1 VSIARRTDNPLRQP
15 RTYGRALVSVAIST
29 GTLYLAAGLL
39 PGLYLHDPLRAV
51 VAAIWISIGNA
62 IIWPLLIRF
71 ALPVAVWTL
80 GLASFV
86 INAALIWAIINGLE
100 GMEVTSFW
108 TALAVAFL
116 LTIVNTVV
124 TGLFGIDDDDFYY
137 RNVIRRQARKH
148 ADTSLDEQV
157 PGILFLE
164 IDGLAEPVLRRAI
177 RDGNVPELA
186 RWIRSGSHRLEGWEC
201 DWSSQTSA
209 SQAGILHGSNEDI
222 PAFRWFEKER
232 GAFMVSNHPAGAA
245 EIERRHSDGRGL
257 LAGGGASRGNLLT
270 GDAEHTTF
278 TISALHARPTR
289 GKDYYAYFVNPYSV
303 FRTFLLG
310 LLDIGREL
318 YAAAQQIRR
327 DVVPRVHR
335 GIRYSL
341 LRAVTVVILR
351 DIAVQTVISDAYAG
365 RPVVYST
372 FVGYDEVAHHSGI
385 ERYDA
390 LDVLRGI
397 DRAFGRIAHAAE
409 TADRP
414 YHVVVLSD
422 HGQSQGV
429 TFLDRYGLSLEDL
442 VRAVCEADV
451 MESPFAVDEGW
462 ATLSAAVSE
471 VLMQHST
478 MRRVARSL
486 PSHASGDALVLG
498 PGHEVSSE
506 QGGAP
511 DETDGIK
518 VLASG
523 SLGLIFLD
531 ETPGRRSLE
540 EINARFPRLIET
552 LVGHRGIG
560 FILVRSEQSGALA
573 IGTDGVHHLDTGVIE
588 GLDPLLPFGPNAARH
603 VRRTDGFEHVA
614 DIMVNA
620 SFDEQTHEIGAFE
633 ELVGSHGGLGGE
645 QMHPFI
651 LFPSELP
658 WPDEPVVSAEHLH
671 RVLIGWLD
679 ELGHTAAR
687 AGHLERVREDAP
699 TA

>member
-1 VSIARRTDNPLRQP
+1 V
-15 RTYGRALVSVAIST
+15 RTYWRALISIGIST
-29 GTLYLAAGLL
+29 GTLYLAAGFL
-39 PGLYLHDPLRAV
+39 PGLEVHDALRAI
-51 VAAIWISIGNA
+51 VAAFWIAVANA
-62 IIWPLLIRF
+62 LLWPLLIRF
-71 ALPVAVWTL
+71 ALPLAVWTL
-80 GLASFV
+80 GLAGFV
-86 INAALIWAIINGLE
+86 INAALIWLIINLLE
-100 GMEVTSFW
+100 GMHTTSFW
-108 TALAVAFL
+108 TAMVVAFL
-116 LTIVNTVV
+116 LTIANTVV
-124 TGLFGIDDDDFYY
+124 TSLLGIDDDDFYY

-186 RWIRSGSHRLEGWEC
+186 RWIREGSHRLEGWEC

-232 GAFMVSNHPAGAA
+232 GEFVVSNHPAGAA
-245 EIERRHSDGRGL
+245 EIERRHSNGRGL
-257 LAGGGASRGNLLT
+257 LAGGGASRGNLVT

-289 GKDYYAYFVNPYSV
+289 GKDYYAYFANPYSV

-351 DIAVQTVISDAYAG
+351 DIAVQTVIADAYAG

-385 ERYDA
+385 ERYDT

-409 TADRP
+409 TANRP

-422 HGQSQGV
+422 HGQSQGM
-429 TFLDRYGLSLEDL
+429 TFLARYGISLEQL
-442 VRAVCEADV
+442 VHEACEAAV
-451 MESPFAVDEGW
+451 MENPFGSDEAWGQ
-462 ATLSAAVSE
+462 LSAGVSE
-471 VLMQHST
+471 LILRKGSVLERVTHGHS
-478 MRRVARSL
+478 
-486 PSHASGDALVLG
+486 SGDAIVMG
-498 PGHEVSSE
+498 PGHEL
-506 QGGAP
+506 A
-511 DETDGIK
+511 DGEGLAEVRELIK

-531 ETPGRRSLE
+531 AEPGRRTLE
-540 EINARFPRLIET
+540 QINERYPHLIPRL
-552 LVGHRGIG
+552 VKHRGIG
-560 FILVRSEQSGALA
+560 FILVLSEQDGPLA
-573 IGTDGVHHLDTGVIE
+573 IGASGVHHLESGRIE
-588 GLDPLLPFGPNAARH
+588 GTDPLLPFGPNAARH
-603 VRRTDGFEHVA
+603 VLRASGFPHVA

-620 SFDEQTHEIGAFE
+620 SFDEQTQEIGAFE

-651 LFPSELP
+651 LFPSEFP

-671 RVLIGWLD
+671 RVLVGWLE
-679 ELGHTAAR
+679 ELGHGPAREQHLQRLAEQTAA
-687 AGHLERVREDAP
+687 
-699 TA
+699 T

>member
-1 VSIARRTDNPLRQP
+1 V
-15 RTYGRALVSVAIST
+15 RTYWRALISIGIST
-29 GTLYLAAGLL
+29 GTLYLAAGFL
-39 PGLYLHDPLRAV
+39 PGLEVHDALRAI
-51 VAAIWISIGNA
+51 VAAFWIAVANA
-62 IIWPLLIRF
+62 LLWPLLIRF
-71 ALPVAVWTL
+71 ALPLAVWTL
-80 GLASFV
+80 GLAGFV
-86 INAALIWAIINGLE
+86 INAALIWLIINLLE
-100 GMEVTSFW
+100 GMHTTSFW
-108 TALAVAFL
+108 TAMVVAFL
-116 LTIVNTVV
+116 LTIANTVV
-124 TGLFGIDDDDFYY
+124 TSLLGIDDDDFYY

-186 RWIRSGSHRLEGWEC
+186 RWIREGSHRLEGWEC

-232 GAFMVSNHPAGAA
+232 GEFVVSNHPAGAA
-245 EIERRHSDGRGL
+245 EIERRHSNGRGL
-257 LAGGGASRGNLLT
+257 LAGGGASRGNLVT

-289 GKDYYAYFVNPYSV
+289 GKDYYAYFANPYSV

-351 DIAVQTVISDAYAG
+351 DIAVQTVIADAYAG

-385 ERYDA
+385 ERYDT

-409 TADRP
+409 TANRP

-422 HGQSQGV
+422 HGQSQGM
-429 TFLDRYGLSLEDL
+429 TFLARYGISLEQL
-442 VRAVCEADV
+442 VHEACEAAV
-451 MESPFAVDEGW
+451 MENPFGSDEAWGQ
-462 ATLSAAVSE
+462 LSAGVSE
-471 VLMQHST
+471 LILRKGSVLERVTHGHS
-478 MRRVARSL
+478 
-486 PSHASGDALVLG
+486 SGDAIVMG
-498 PGHEVSSE
+498 PGHEL
-506 QGGAP
+506 A
-511 DETDGIK
+511 DGEGLAEVRELIK

-531 ETPGRRSLE
+531 AEPGRRTLE
-540 EINARFPRLIET
+540 QINERYPHLIPRL
-552 LVGHRGIG
+552 VKHRGIG
-560 FILVRSEQSGALA
+560 FILVLSEQDGPLA
-573 IGTDGVHHLDTGVIE
+573 IGASGVHHLESGRIE
-588 GLDPLLPFGPNAARH
+588 GTDPLLPFGPNAARH
-603 VRRTDGFEHVA
+603 VLRTSGFPHVA

-620 SFDEQTHEIGAFE
+620 SFDEQTQEIGAFE

-651 LFPSELP
+651 LFPSEFP

-671 RVLIGWLD
+671 RVLVGWLE
-679 ELGHTAAR
+679 ELGHGPAREQHLQRLAEQTAA
-687 AGHLERVREDAP
+687 
-699 TA
+699 T

>member
-1 VSIARRTDNPLRQP
+1 MSIARRTDNPLRQP
-15 RTYGRALVSVAIST
+15 RTYGRALVTVAIST
-29 GTLYLAAGLL
+29 GTLYLAAGVL
-39 PGLYLHDPLRAV
+39 PGLYLHDPLRAI

-108 TALAVAFL
+108 TALVVAFL
-116 LTIVNTVV
+116 LTLANTVV
-124 TGLFGIDDDDFYY
+124 TGLLGIDDNDFYY

-148 ADTSLDEQV
+148 ADASLDEAV

-177 RDGNVPELA
+177 RD
-186 RWIRSGSHRLEGWEC
+186 GSHRLEGWEC

-222 PAFRWFEKER
+222 PAFRWFEKET
-232 GAFMVSNHPAGAA
+232 GQFVVSNHPGGAA

-257 LAGGGASRGNLLT
+257 LAGGGASRGNLVT
-270 GDAEHTTF
+270 GDAEHTSF
-278 TISALHARPTR
+278 TISALHMRPSR
-289 GKDYYAYFVNPYSV
+289 GKDYYAYFVNPYAV
-303 FRTFLLG
+303 FRTFILG

-318 YAAAQQIRR
+318 YAAAQQLRR

-335 GIRYSL
+335 GVRYSL

-351 DIAVQTVISDAYAG
+351 DIAVQTVIADAYAG

-385 ERYDA
+385 ERYDT

-397 DRAFGRIAHAAE
+397 DRAFGRIAHAAQ
-409 TADRP
+409 TANRP

-422 HGQSQGV
+422 HGQSQGM
-429 TFLDRYGLSLEDL
+429 TFRAKYDITLEGL
-442 VRAVCEADV
+442 VHGACEAAV
-451 MESPFAVDEGW
+451 MENPFSSDEAWGQ
-462 ATLSAAVSE
+462 LSAVVSE
-471 VLMQHST
+471 VVLRKGSVVERLTHG
-478 MRRVARSL
+478 
-486 PSHASGDALVLG
+486 HDSGDAIVLG
-498 PGHEVSSE
+498 PGHELAS
-506 QGGAP
+506 
-511 DETDGIK
+511 DEGTADVRNLIK

-523 SLGLIFLD
+523 SLGLI
-531 ETPGRRSLE
+531 
-540 EINARFPRLIET
+540 
-552 LVGHRGIG
+552 
-560 FILVRSEQSGALA
+560 
-573 IGTDGVHHLDTGVIE
+573 
-588 GLDPLLPFGPNAARH
+588 PLLPFGPNAARH
-603 VRRTDGFEHVA
+603 VLRTSGFAHVA

-620 SFDEQTHEIGAFE
+620 AFDAQTGEIGAFE

-645 QMHPFI
+645 QMHPFV
-651 LFPSELP
+651 LFPSEFP
-658 WPDEPVVSAEHLH
+658 WPEEPVVSAEHLH
-671 RVLIGWLD
+671 RVLVGWLHD
-679 ELGHTAAR
+679 LGHDIAR
-687 AGHLERVREDAP
+687 VKHLERLQEEAA
-699 TA
+699 TS

>member
-1 VSIARRTDNPLRQP
+1 MSIARRTDNPLRQP
-15 RTYGRALVSVAIST
+15 RTYGRALVTVAIST
-29 GTLYLAAGLL
+29 GTLYLAAGVL
-39 PGLYLHDPLRAV
+39 PGLYLHDPLRAI

-108 TALAVAFL
+108 TALVVAFL
-116 LTIVNTVV
+116 LTLANTVV
-124 TGLFGIDDDDFYY
+124 TGLLGIDDNDFYY

-148 ADTSLDEQV
+148 ADASLDEAV

-186 RWIRSGSHRLEGWEC
+186 RWLRGGSHRLEGWEC

-222 PAFRWFEKER
+222 PAFRWFEKET
-232 GAFMVSNHPAGAA
+232 GQFVVSNHPGGAA

-257 LAGGGASRGNLLT
+257 LAGGGASRGNLVT
-270 GDAEHTTF
+270 GDAEHTSF
-278 TISALHARPTR
+278 TISALHMRPSR
-289 GKDYYAYFVNPYSV
+289 GKDYYAYFVNPYAV
-303 FRTFLLG
+303 FRTFILG

-318 YAAAQQIRR
+318 YAAAQQLRR

-335 GIRYSL
+335 GVRYSL

-351 DIAVQTVISDAYAG
+351 DIAVQTVIADAYAG

-385 ERYDA
+385 ERYDT

-397 DRAFGRIAHAAE
+397 DRAFGRIAHAAQ
-409 TADRP
+409 TANRP

-422 HGQSQGV
+422 HGQSQGM
-429 TFLDRYGLSLEDL
+429 TFRAKYDITLEGL
-442 VRAVCEADV
+442 VHGACEAAV
-451 MESPFAVDEGW
+451 MENPFSSDEAWGQ
-462 ATLSAAVSE
+462 LSAVVSE
-471 VLMQHST
+471 VVLRKGSVVERLTHG
-478 MRRVARSL
+478 
-486 PSHASGDALVLG
+486 HDSGDAIVLG
-498 PGHEVSSE
+498 PGHELAS
-506 QGGAP
+506 
-511 DETDGIK
+511 DEGTADVRNLIK

-523 SLGLIFLD
+523 SLGLIYLD
-531 ETPGRRSLE
+531 AEPGRRTLE
-540 EINARFPRLIET
+540 QINATFPHLIPRL
-552 LVGHRGIG
+552 VKHKGIG
-560 FILVRSEQSGALA
+560 FILVMSEHDGPLA
-573 IGTDGVHHLDTGVIE
+573 IGAHGVHHLESGRVDGT
-588 GLDPLLPFGPNAARH
+588 DPLLPFGPNAARH
-603 VRRTDGFEHVA
+603 VLRTSGFAHVA

-620 SFDEQTHEIGAFE
+620 AFDAQTGEIGAFE

-645 QMHPFI
+645 QMHPFV
-651 LFPSELP
+651 LFPSEFP
-658 WPDEPVVSAEHLH
+658 WPEEPVVSAEHLH
-671 RVLIGWLD
+671 RVLVGWLHD
-679 ELGHTAAR
+679 LGHDIAR
-687 AGHLERVREDAP
+687 VKHLERLQEEAA
-699 TA
+699 TS

>member
-1 VSIARRTDNPLRQP
+1 MSTQRRRDRPLREV
-15 RTYGRALVSVAIST
+15 RTYWRALISIGIST
-29 GTLYLAAGLL
+29 GTLYLAAGFL
-39 PGLYLHDPLRAV
+39 PGLEVHDALRAI
-51 VAAIWISIGNA
+51 VAAFWIAVANA
-62 IIWPLLIRF
+62 LLWPLLIRF
-71 ALPVAVWTL
+71 ALPLAVWTL
-80 GLASFV
+80 GLAGFV
-86 INAALIWAIINGLE
+86 INAALIWLIINLLE
-100 GMEVTSFW
+100 GMHTTSFW
-108 TALAVAFL
+108 TAMVVAFL
-116 LTIVNTVV
+116 LTIANTVV
-124 TGLFGIDDDDFYY
+124 TSLLGIDDDDFYY

-186 RWIRSGSHRLEGWEC
+186 RWIREGSHRLEGWEC

-232 GAFMVSNHPAGAA
+232 GEFVVSNHPAGAA
-245 EIERRHSDGRGL
+245 EIERRHSNGRGL
-257 LAGGGASRGNLLT
+257 LAGGGASRGNLVT

-289 GKDYYAYFVNPYSV
+289 GKDYYAYFANPYSV

-351 DIAVQTVISDAYAG
+351 DIAVQTVIADAYAG

-385 ERYDA
+385 ERYDT

-409 TADRP
+409 TANRP

-422 HGQSQGV
+422 HGQSQGM
-429 TFLDRYGLSLEDL
+429 TFLARYGISLEQL
-442 VRAVCEADV
+442 VHEACEAAV
-451 MESPFAVDEGW
+451 MENPFGSDEAWGQ
-462 ATLSAAVSE
+462 LSAGVSE
-471 VLMQHST
+471 LILRKGSVLERVTHGHS
-478 MRRVARSL
+478 
-486 PSHASGDALVLG
+486 SGDAIVMG
-498 PGHEVSSE
+498 PGHEL
-506 QGGAP
+506 A
-511 DETDGIK
+511 DGEGLAEVRELIK

-531 ETPGRRSLE
+531 AEPGRRTLE
-540 EINARFPRLIET
+540 QINERYPHLIPRL
-552 LVGHRGIG
+552 VKHRGIG
-560 FILVRSEQSGALA
+560 FILVLSEQDGPLA
-573 IGTDGVHHLDTGVIE
+573 IGASGVHHLESGRIE
-588 GLDPLLPFGPNAARH
+588 GTDPLLPFGPNAARH
-603 VRRTDGFEHVA
+603 VLRASGFPHVA

-620 SFDEQTHEIGAFE
+620 SFDEQTQEIGAFE

-651 LFPSELP
+651 LFPSEFP

-671 RVLIGWLD
+671 RVLVGWLE
-679 ELGHTAAR
+679 ELGHGPAREQHLQRLAEQTAA
-687 AGHLERVREDAP
+687 
-699 TA
+699 T